1 MGELKSSGKSFD
13 ISKWEVHDAWEK
25 VKANKGAAGV
35 DGCCIEDFE
44 KDLKNNLYKVWNR
57 MSSGSYFPPP
67 VLAVEIPKPHGDGVR
82 VLGVPTVADRVAQTV
97 VAARL
102 EREVEP
108 IFHSDSYGYRRGR
121 SALDAVGAC
130 RARCWKYDWVI
141 DLDIQKFFDTVSWD
155 LIVKAVAA
163 HTDQPWVLLYVKRWL
178 HAPLQQADGTLTARD
193 RGTPQGSAVSPV
205 LANLFLHYAFDAWM
219 AREFPTV
226 PFERYVDDAV
236 VHCVSEQQAR
246 DGAGRDRRPDGAGRV
261 ASASRQDPDRLL
273 PGRATA
279 RLARAHVVHVL
290 GVRVPAASGAEQA
303 RAAVQRVLA
312 RDQQARPEEDQC
324 RGAVLATAPPHRS
337 HLRRP
342 RTVDQSDRA
351 GLDAVLRGVLPLRA
365 VSTPLAHQRLPGALD
380 PQEIQ
385 TTTSREKSHRVLAG
399 DRRTVSP
406 HVRALDMDSL
416 GLVRLVT
423 RRTRAR

>member
-130 RARCWKYDWVI
+130 RRRCWKYDWVV
-141 DLDIQKFFDTVSWD
+141 DLDIRKF
-155 LIVKAVAA
+155 
-163 HTDQPWVLLYVKRWL
+163 
-178 HAPLQQADGTLTARD
+178 
-193 RGTPQGSAVSPV
+193 
-205 LANLFLHYAFDAWM
+205 
-219 AREFPTV
+219 
-226 PFERYVDDAV
+226 
-236 VHCVSEQQAR
+236 
-246 DGAGRDRRPDGAGRV
+246 
-261 ASASRQDPDRLL
+261 
-273 PGRATA
+273 
-279 RLARAHVVHVL
+279 
-290 GVRVPAASGAEQA
+290 
-303 RAAVQRVLA
+303 
-312 RDQQARPEEDQC
+312 
-324 RGAVLATAPPHRS
+324 
-337 HLRRP
+337 
-342 RTVDQSDRA
+342 
-351 GLDAVLRGVLPLRA
+351 LDAL
-365 VSTPLAHQRLPGALD
+365 
-380 PQEIQ
+380 
-385 TTTSREKSHRVLAG
+385 SHCTFR
-399 DRRTVSP
+399 
-406 HVRALDMDSL
+406 
-416 GLVRLVT
+416 
-423 RRTRAR
+423 